1 MRLIRRVTVMAVAA
15 VGLASLSAYAQDSF
29 QGAGQNSQLDCA
41 GKSAEIVGADNDLVI
56 TGACQRLEIQGASNR
71 IRVDMAKNGII
82 EVTGASNTIHWT
94 TPDGSRPRLRVTGA
108 ANRISGKAR

>member
-1 MRLIRRVTVMAVAA
+1 MRLVRRVTIMAIAA
-15 VGLASLSAYAQDSF
+15 SGLVGLAAYAQDSF
-29 QGAGQNSQLDCA
+29 QGAGQNSELDCA
-41 GKSAEIVGADNDLVI
+41 GKSAEIQGADNDLVV

-94 TPDGSRPRLRVTGA
+94 TPDGSRPRLRITGA
-108 ANRISGKAR
+108 ANRVSGKAR